1 MNRDNPKFNTLTLA
15 IWAALNY
22 GIPPGYED

>member
-1 MNRDNPKFNTLTLA
+1 MNSDSLKFNTLTLA

-22 GIPPGYED
+22 GIPTGYED